1 MNITEFAL
9 KNNRTT
15 LVLLVV
21 LLLAGV
27 DAFTKMPRAYD
38 PGFVIR
44 TAQVTTYFPG
54 ASPQRVEQLVTDK
67 LETVIQQIPELDFV
81 SSESRAGV
89 SIISVNIRES
99 YAVMRPIWDD
109 LRRKIDSAAGDL
121 PDGIVGPIV
130 NDEFGDVF
138 DIVIGVTG
146 PDFSYAELNEFAKQ
160 SRDELLRLP
169 DAAKVQLYGAQD
181 ERIFVEYNNARLTE
195 LSISPAQLSQ
205 MLASRN
211 IIVAG
216 GTVTLGRERIDLE
229 PSGNYETLEEIRH
242 TIIQVPGNRTLIYLK
257 DVAEVWR
264 GYIDPPATKIHTDGI
279 PALALGISMREG
291 GNNIML
297 GKQVSGVLAELQ
309 GAYPLGLNLD
319 IVHFTPEEVQDK
331 VSSFISNLLQ
341 AIAVVAA
348 VMIVSLGL
356 RSGMIVAALIPASMI
371 ITMLIMSFFDIGL
384 DQISLAAL
392 IIALGMLV
400 DNGIVMSESIMT
412 RMANGMERVQSA
424 IESAAE
430 LRIPLLTSSLTT
442 SAAFLPIFLA
452 ESTTGEFTASLFKV
466 VTITLLCS
474 WILSLTVIPMLAV
487 TFLKV
492 EQQQESLDS
501 AFYRGYRGTLKLLLR
516 FRFSTLLIIALVFAS
531 ALYSFRFIPNIFFPP
546 SDRTYFKL
554 ELELPLGTSIET
566 TESVVKQ
573 IEGFINDELK
583 PAIQVADK
591 VRGEPGEETEGVT
604 RTVAYIGFGG
614 MRFVLTHSP
623 HSVSSNYALII
634 VHTTSAEAITGLM
647 EKLDHYTF
655 EHFPD
660 LRVTMRRFENGA
672 AIANPVE
679 VRLSGRDTD
688 ELFSLVAQIKQK
700 MEGIPGLRT
709 INDDWGQRIKKL
721 AVKIDQSRALRSG
734 VSSEDIAVSLQ
745 AGLSGMELTQ
755 FREDDEVIPVILRS
769 STADRQD
776 IGKLEAFSVYS
787 QATGEAVPLKQVAD
801 MDLLW
806 DASKIL
812 RRDRMKTVSI
822 GAQLQEGSTA
832 ALAFAALKPWLTAQQ
847 AGWPPGYRYELGGEA
862 ESSGAATQSIAEKLP
877 IAGFIIIMLLVAQFN
892 SLRKS
897 LIVILTI
904 PLGLIG
910 VIYGLILADSF
921 FGFMTLL
928 GVISLAGIVIN
939 NAIVLLERIQLE
951 LEVNGLPPQQAIIEA
966 AQRRLRPILLTTAT
980 TVLGLI
986 PLYLGGG
993 EMWEPMAVAIIA
1005 GILLSTILT
1014 LGIIPV
1020 IYAVFYRVKSPQ
1032 PAEVST
1038 QPG

>member
-1 MNITEFAL
+1 MSITEFAL

-27 DAFTKMPRAYD
+27 EAFTKMPRAYD

-89 SIISVNIRES
+89 SIISVNISES
-99 YAVMRPIWDD
+99 YAIMRPIWDD

-146 PDFSYAELNEFAKQ
+146 PDFSYAELNNFAKQ
-160 SRDELLRLP
+160 TLDELLRLP
-169 DAAKVQLYGAQD
+169 DAAKVQLYGVQD

-195 LSISPAQLSQ
+195 LGISPAQLSQ

-242 TIIQVPGNRTLIYLK
+242 SIIQVPGNRTLIYLK
-257 DVAEVWR
+257 DVAKVWR
-264 GYIDPPATKIHTDGI
+264 GYIDPPATKVHADGT

-291 GNNIML
+291 GNNIVL
-297 GKQVSGVLAELQ
+297 GKQVSEVLADLQ
-309 GAYPLGLNLD
+309 GAYPLGLDLD
-319 IVHFTPEEVQDK
+319 IVHFTPDEVQDK
-331 VSSFISNLLQ
+331 VSSFISNLMQ

-348 VMIVSLGL
+348 VMIISLGL
-356 RSGMIVAALIPASMI
+356 RSGLIVAALIPASMI
-371 ITMLIMSFFDIGL
+371 ITMLVMSFFDIGL

-412 RMANGMERVQSA
+412 RMASGMAPVKSA

-430 LRIPLLTSSLTT
+430 LRVPLLTSSLTT

-487 TFLKV
+487 NFLKLD
-492 EQQQESLDS
+492 QQQESFDS
-501 AFYRGYRGTLKLLLR
+501 AFYRGYRGMLKLLLR

-566 TESVVKQ
+566 TESMVRQ
-573 IEGFINDELK
+573 IEGFIQDELK
-583 PAIQVADK
+583 TAQPASDELAEQAM
-591 VRGEPGEETEGVT
+591 GVT

-623 HSVSSNYALII
+623 HAVSSNYALII
-634 VHTTSAEAITGLM
+634 VHVTSAEAITGLM
-647 EKLDHYTF
+647 EKLDRYTF

-688 ELFSLVAQIKQK
+688 ELFSLVAQVKQK
-700 MEGIPGLRT
+700 MREIPGLQN

-721 AVKIDQSRALRSG
+721 AINIDQPRALRSG
-734 VSSEDIAVSLQ
+734 VSSEDIAISLQ
-745 AGLSGMELTQ
+745 TGLSGMELTQ
-755 FREDDEVIPVILRS
+755 FREDDEVIPVMLRS

-776 IGKLEAFSVYS
+776 IGKLEALSVYS
-787 QATGEAVPLKQVAD
+787 QATGKAVPLTQVAD
-801 MDLLW
+801 VEVLW
-806 DASKIL
+806 GASKIL

-832 ALAFAALKPWLTAQQ
+832 ATAFAALRPWLTAQQ

-951 LEVNGLPPQQAIIEA
+951 LDVNGLPPQQAIIEA

-1014 LGIIPV
+1014 LGIVPV
-1020 IYAVFYRVKSPQ
+1020 IYAVFYSVKSPQ
-1032 PAEVST
+1032 SAEVSP
-1038 QPG
+1038 QPGCSV